1 MSYRLG
7 IDIGGTFTDFTVI
20 EPDGTMA
27 IHKVPTTPWDP
38 TEAVFTGL
46 SQIAAERGTD
56 LQGFLAACEHV
67 IHGTTISTN
76 AVIQRSGAKTGL
88 LCTEGFRDILDIG
101 DGRKPEVYNLKLRK
115 PDPIIPRYL
124 RLGVPERIDYSG
136 AVLRDLDE
144 QVLARHVER
153 MQAEGIEA
161 IAVAFLWSNVNPEHE
176 RRALEIVRQQFPGVP
191 VVASSDVLP
200 LIREWPRTCAAV
212 LSAYI
217 HDGIAAYLGRIQQL
231 LASNGLERQVL
242 IVQCTG
248 GSATV
253 DEIVSRPV
261 YSLLSGPAAAP
272 VAALMFA
279 EASGSRDIISI
290 DMGGTSF
297 DVCLMQNGDP
307 IISNDLRLSGIPLG
321 VMATDIHSIG
331 AGGGSIAWIDSGGAL
346 SVGPRSAGA
355 HPGPAC
361 YGRGGELP
369 TVTDANLI
377 LGYLNPDHFL
387 GGAMRLYPAKAEEAI
402 RTHVAEPLGMTT
414 TEAAAGIF
422 KLVNFHMVQGIA
434 YVSIERG
441 LDPRG
446 FVLVAGGGAGP
457 AHSGMLAE
465 ELGIRQVIVP
475 RQASALS
482 AAGMATSDVT
492 QDHMRTVSIDSTAL
506 TAEQVNAIFREMEEQ
521 AAENLVANGIARDRI
536 RFRRFFDASYVGQV
550 HELMVPAPDGDL
562 SSIDELIRRFHE
574 AHERSYTYRIE
585 TNPVQFYHWR
595 IRAVGEI
602 DHLPRVEQPNDGPDA
617 AHARKPARKAYFE
630 ALGGYVETPVYD
642 GAMLRHGN
650 TVTGPAIVEDTTTNI
665 VVFPGHLLAVNCYGD
680 YSYTLRQ
687 VDGA

>member
-1 MSYRLG
+1 MGYRVG

-20 EPDGTMA
+20 DQDGTMA

-38 TEAVFTGL
+38 TEAVFAGLTG
-46 SQIAAERGTD
+46 IAANRGSD
-56 LQGFLAACEHV
+56 LQEFLAACERV
-67 IHGTTISTN
+67 THGTTTSTN
-76 AVIQRSGAKTGL
+76 AVIQRAGAKTGL
-88 LCTEGFRDILDIG
+88 LCTEGFRDILEIG

-115 PDPIIPRYL
+115 PDPIVPRYL
-124 RLGVPERIDYSG
+124 RLGVPERMDYSG
-136 AVLRDLDE
+136 AVVRDLDE
-144 QVLARHVER
+144 QSLVEHIER
-153 MQAEGIEA
+153 MKAEGVEA
-161 IAVAFLWSNVNPEHE
+161 VAVAFLWSNVNPEHE
-176 RRALEIVRQQFPGVP
+176 RRALEIVREQLPGVP

-217 HDGIAAYLGRIQQL
+217 HDGIASYLGRLKEL
-231 LASNGLERQVL
+231 LASNGLKRQVL

-253 DEIVSRPV
+253 DEIVARPV

-272 VAALMFA
+272 VAALLFA
-279 EASGSRDIISI
+279 DGVGSRDIISI

-297 DVCLMQNGDP
+297 DVCLMQHGDP
-307 IISNDLRLSGIPLG
+307 IISNELRLTGIPLG

-369 TVTDANLI
+369 TVTDANLV
-377 LGYLNPDHFL
+377 LGYLNPDYFL
-387 GGAMRLYPAKAEEAI
+387 GGAMRLYPEKAAEAI
-402 RTHVAEPLGMTT
+402 RLHVAEPLGMSTT
-414 TEAAAGIF
+414 DAAAGIF

-434 YVSIERG
+434 HVSVERG
-441 LDPRG
+441 IDPRG

-457 AHSGMLAE
+457 AHAGMLAE
-465 ELGIRQVIVP
+465 ELGIRQVMVP

-492 QDHMRTVSIDSTAL
+492 QDHMRTLSIESTAL
-506 TAEQVNAIFREMEEQ
+506 TAEQVNAIFREMEEEAAANLATQ
-521 AAENLVANGIARDRI
+521 AGIAPDRI

-550 HELMVPAPDGDL
+550 HELMVPAPDGD
-562 SSIDELIRRFHE
+562 IGDIGELVHRFHE
-574 AHERSYTYRIE
+574 AHERLYTYRIE

-595 IRAVGEI
+595 IRAIGAIE
-602 DHLPRVEQPNDGPDA
+602 HLPRVEQPDAGPDTT
-617 AHARKPARKAYFE
+617 HARKPARRAYFE
-630 ALGGYVETPVYD
+630 SLGGYVETPIYD
-642 GAMLRHGN
+642 GALLRRGN
-650 TVTGPAIVEDTTTNI
+650 TVIGPAIVEDTTTNI
-665 VVFPGHLLAVNCYGD
+665 VVFPGHQVTVNRFGD
-680 YSYTLRQ
+680 YGYT
-687 VDGA
+687 VGSS